1 MNPDISIVIPVYNE
15 AAILEASVNELSA
28 ALARRSASF
37 EIIVAEN
44 GSTDG
49 TKALADDLARRS
61 AHVRV
66 VTSPEPNYG
75 AALKH
80 GILAARGQLVFCDE
94 IDLCDMD
101 FHARAFDLLATNGAE
116 LVVGSKVARGAND
129 HRPLLRR
136 GGTLAYTT
144 LLRVLVGFRGTDT
157 HGPKAFRR
165 AALLPVIERCVVDRD
180 VFASEFVIRAGR
192 AELRV
197 VEIPIRV
204 AEKRPPSVHL
214 LRRIPNVLAKV
225 WKLRR
230 ALADSAR
237 GVRYSAA
244 PSPRRPP

>member
-15 AAILEASVNELSA
+15 ATLLEPSLNELSA
-28 ALARRSASF
+28 ALARRPASF

-44 GSTDG
+44 GSSDG
-49 TKALADDLARRS
+49 TRALAAELARRS
-61 AHVRV
+61 PHVRV
-66 VTSPEPNYG
+66 VSSPEPNYG
-75 AALKH
+75 AALKL
-80 GILAARGQLVFCDE
+80 GILATRGQLVFCDE
-94 IDLCDMD
+94 IDLCDLD
-101 FHARAFDLLATNGAE
+101 FHERAFDLLGANAAE
-116 LVVGSKVARGAND
+116 LVVGSKVTRGASD

-144 LLRVLVGFRGTDT
+144 LLRALVGFHGTDT

-165 AALLPVIERCVVDRD
+165 AALLPVVEACVVDRD
-180 VFASEFVIRAGR
+180 VFASELVIRATR
-192 AELRV
+192 AALRV

-230 ALADSAR
+230 AL
-237 GVRYSAA
+237 GA
-244 PSPRRPP
+244 PS